1 MPISSTQPDKILWT
15 CLPNGVNQNAAGGP
29 NLRIAVLVSPRLGSF
44 ALFSDWPEIV
54 PRLTFAVEIKQ
65 DPARAET
72 FHVPA
77 TLITLDPAAALDP
90 KLWASL
96 FPPTTFVRP
105 HDPTKPGRYAESVRR
120 NGIQTYGLR
129 NVAAYIKEAHQN
141 VEPSTAHQ
149 LPTALHPTLAKM
161 ATDIGPIATNEGDV
175 RKTLFAAMAR
185 TPRITSRTGPEELNL
200 PSAGQSTVN
209 LATVNFARLHAYRT
223 RALSTPPVSAGPQPP
238 PTMPKLDFHQIV
250 SSLGDYPLL
259 LRRLGLILDL
269 EIPFTVAV
277 PSDSQLRLVVSGGG
291 LPPQDPQP
299 WTCYLLTD
307 VFLAKP
313 ASPAGPGSLHD
324 GVIDLK
330 SVNDNHALNA
340 ANPFEIVQIDP
351 ERAGA
356 KLLNLSVALARGGLA
371 NQEAVGMPAMHSAG
385 LSLAKTDRHIDVES
399 AITNAESWHKPGAP
413 LPILQAEDLL
423 RGYRI
428 DVLDETQGNTWHSLC
443 ARQGTYKLRDG
454 SLLDLPADEGY
465 VKAASTSSQYA
476 PVPEHANPADPASLL
491 YMHEC
496 IFRWTGWSLCAGRPG
511 KTIMDQGTAQVS
523 NDAQANDDVK
533 NANPT
538 GLSVDF
544 QPVPGSLPRLRFG
557 HSYRI
562 RLRAVDLAGGGLRLQ
577 DPPNL
582 DSCSDPVVYARF
594 DPIAPPTVV
603 LTDVVSEGES
613 LERLVIRSNYN
624 ETATQYA
631 SDPTVQKALD
641 GRQYAPTNDRH
652 MVPPKSSLQ
661 MAETHGVFD
670 HFIGPGAS
678 DQSCDSGYKLALR
691 EAGTLEDTVIVD
703 VSTGATS
710 IQVQGLKI
718 VKTDA
723 SGRSVIHTE
732 PQLRTPYLPDVIAR
746 GASLSGI
753 PGAGPD
759 LRGGVAT
766 ENLTAS
772 VALSWGGQVP
782 KNAADA
788 VVVKVP
794 FSGTWPDTQPFR
806 LRIAERPGTVPLTA
820 AGVTPENYDETFSD
834 AGQPQWDPAARVL
847 TVFLGKGQT
856 ARIRYSSYPDLEDVL
871 VSQTPAV
878 PQLGYL
884 HWWVSPVQGRPPFTQ
899 QQVLA
904 LAEFAAAGVNWQVSP
919 FRELVLVHAVQQPLF
934 APTMIPQN
942 PPVFATLGNTTVA
955 LIFTALFNALS
966 TGKLDLLASWTEMDD
981 LDEHGPKQ
989 ISRNAHVG
997 ELSLEP
1003 PLTPAGGEANSKWV
1017 GPPLPFFGDTFA
1029 KFRSHHFGDT
1039 KFRSVDYFL
1048 RATTAFREYFS
1059 PAITADSRNITRD
1072 GPKVTIKVPN
1082 RSRPAAPKVLYAVPS
1097 FRWDPVRP
1105 RPPLAAGA
1113 KLSSRRTG
1121 CGLRVYLDRP
1131 WFSSGDGELLGV
1143 VLLPAGMAYG
1153 QDNPMKNVVTQW
1165 GGDPIFQTS
1174 APPES
1179 EKTIPIHEP
1188 SGTGQLIVSRGPGP
1202 TVANFLGYRRS
1213 GTALKLDEEPGN
1225 PAGWTRVDVVG
1236 YEVEYDDQRK
1246 LWYADIQIDPG
1257 LSYCP
1262 FVRLAL
1268 ARYQPDSVPDAE
1280 LSRVVLCDFG
1290 QLLPNRTT
1298 NVAVSG
1304 DGRVVQLDIEGV
1316 EPEQTWVFVKSDK
1329 RFGRNFVRVD
1339 LEMRDPSNPDRD
1351 IGWLPAGT
1359 AKIAGGRSG
1368 APSTLW
1374 SGTITMPEPAGSG
1387 KYRIVVQEAECYYD
1401 DNSPEA
1407 DPTKGVATRL
1417 VYADTIDL

>member
-1 MPISSTQPDKILWT
+1 MAIRELLLS
-15 CLPNGVNQNAAGGP
+15 
-29 NLRIAVLVSPRLGSF
+29 IAERVGRP
-44 ALFSDWPEIV
+44 ALSV
-54 PRLTFAVEIKQ
+54 PRL
-65 DPARAET
+65 
-72 FHVPA
+72 
-77 TLITLDPAAALDP
+77 
-90 KLWASL
+90 
-96 FPPTTFVRP
+96 
-105 HDPTKPGRYAESVRR
+105 
-120 NGIQTYGLR
+120 
-129 NVAAYIKEAHQN
+129 QN
-141 VEPSTAHQ
+141 P
-149 LPTALHPTLAKM
+149 
-161 ATDIGPIATNEGDV
+161 
-175 RKTLFAAMAR
+175 
-185 TPRITSRTGPEELNL
+185 
-200 PSAGQSTVN
+200 
-209 LATVNFARLHAYRT
+209 
-223 RALSTPPVSAGPQPP
+223 
-238 PTMPKLDFHQIV
+238 
-250 SSLGDYPLL
+250 
-259 LRRLGLILDL
+259 
-269 EIPFTVAV
+269 
-277 PSDSQLRLVVSGGG
+277 
-291 LPPQDPQP
+291 
-299 WTCYLLTD
+299 
-307 VFLAKP
+307 
-313 ASPAGPGSLHD
+313 
-324 GVIDLK
+324 
-330 SVNDNHALNA
+330 
-340 ANPFEIVQIDP
+340 
-351 ERAGA
+351 
-356 KLLNLSVALARGGLA
+356 
-371 NQEAVGMPAMHSAG
+371 
-385 LSLAKTDRHIDVES
+385 
-399 AITNAESWHKPGAP
+399 
-413 LPILQAEDLL
+413 PILHAEDLL
-423 RGYRI
+423 RGYRA

-443 ARQGTYKLRDG
+443 ARLGTYKLRDG
-454 SLLDLPADEGY
+454 SLLELPADEGY
-465 VKAASTSSQYA
+465 LKAASTSSQYA
-476 PVPEHANPADPASLL
+476 SDPKKADPVSHL

-523 NDAQANDDVK
+523 NDALASDDLK
-533 NANPT
+533 KANPT

-544 QPVPGSLPRLRFG
+544 RPGAGSVPRLRFG

-562 RLRAVDLAGGGLRLQ
+562 RLRAVDLAGGGLRLE
-577 DPPNL
+577 DPPDL
-582 DSCSDPVVYARF
+582 ESCSAPVVYPRF

-613 LERLVIRSNYN
+613 LERMVIRSNYD
-624 ETATQYA
+624 ETAAQYA

-661 MAETHGVFD
+661 MAETQGVFD
-670 HFIGPGAS
+670 KFMGAGAS
-678 DQSCDSGYKLALR
+678 DQACDSGYNLALR

-703 VSTGATS
+703 VLTGAAS

-732 PQLRTPYLPDVIAR
+732 AQLRTPYLPDVFAR

-759 LRGGVAT
+759 LEGGVTTQNLAAT
-766 ENLTAS
+766 
-772 VALSWGGQVP
+772 VALSWGGNVP
-782 KNAADA
+782 ENAADT

-820 AGVTPENYDETFSD
+820 AGASPENYDETFSD
-834 AGQPQWDPAARVL
+834 TGQPQWDPAARVL

-871 VSQTPAV
+871 VSLTPKAV

-884 HWWVSPVQGRPPFTQ
+884 HWWVSPVSGESRFTQ
-899 QQVLA
+899 QQILA
-904 LAEFAAAGVNWQVSP
+904 LANFAAAGVNWQISP

-942 PPVFATLGNTTVA
+942 PPVFASLGNTTVA
-955 LIFTALFNALS
+955 LAFTALFNALS

-981 LDEHGPKQ
+981 LDDYGPKR
-989 ISRNAHVG
+989 ISRHAHVG
-997 ELSLEP
+997 ELPLEP
-1003 PLTPAGGEANSKWV
+1003 PLTPTGGKANSKV
-1017 GPPLPFFGDTFA
+1017 FGPPPSFGDIFA
-1029 KFRSHHFGDT
+1029 KFRSHLFGDT

-1048 RATTAFREYFS
+1048 RATTAFREYFA

-1082 RSRPAAPKVLYAVPS
+1082 RARPAAPKVLYAVPS

-1113 KLSSRRTG
+1113 KLSSRRLG
-1121 CGLRVYLDRP
+1121 GGLRVYLDRP

-1153 QDNPMKNVVTQW
+1153 QDNPMKNVVTEW

-1179 EKTIPIHEP
+1179 DKTIPIHDS
-1188 SGTGQLIVSRGPGP
+1188 SGTGQWVVSRGPGP
-1202 TVANFLGYRRS
+1202 TVANFLGYRQS

-1236 YEVEYDDQRK
+1236 YEVEYDAQRK

-1268 ARYQPDSVPDAE
+1268 ARYQANSVPDAE

-1304 DGRVVQLDIEGV
+1304 DGKVVQVNIEGC
-1316 EPEQTWVFVKSDK
+1316 EPEQSWVFVKSDK

-1339 LEMRDPSNPDRD
+1339 VEIRDPSNPDPD

-1359 AKIAGGRSG
+1359 AKIDGGRSG
-1368 APSTLW
+1368 AQPALW

-1401 DNSPEA
+1401 DNSQET
-1407 DPTKGVATRL
+1407 DPTKVATRL